1 MTYHFPLTEELEHA
15 FTFSSDPEATFAA
28 VLPAVCEALQTDRC
42 FLHLRNPKTRVY
54 KNLCWRRSAEI
65 PDTSTNGWEP
75 EENWEDED
83 PMFAAALR
91 GDASIFVDDVETTAP
106 EVLNREFER
115 KNFGHRALI
124 HAHVVQE
131 GELWAIL
138 QPCIFGQ
145 PRDWSED
152 DRTLVYQILERLK
165 PVAIAYV
172 TGAGV

>member
-1 MTYHFPLTEELEHA
+1 MTYEFPLTEGLKRA
-15 FTFSSDPEATFAA
+15 FTDSKDPEAIFAA

-42 FLHLRNPKTRVY
+42 FLHLRNPKTRIY
-54 KNLCWRRSAEI
+54 KNLCWRRSPEI
-65 PDTSTNGWEP
+65 PDTSTDGWEP
-75 EENWEDED
+75 EQHWEDED

-91 GDASIFVDDVETTAP
+91 TDPSIFVEDVETASP
-106 EVLNREFER
+106 EVLNRDFER
-115 KNFGHRALI
+115 TNFGHRALI
-124 HAHVVQE
+124 HAHVAQN

-145 PRDWSED
+145 PREWSED

-172 TGAGV
+172 TAAGV